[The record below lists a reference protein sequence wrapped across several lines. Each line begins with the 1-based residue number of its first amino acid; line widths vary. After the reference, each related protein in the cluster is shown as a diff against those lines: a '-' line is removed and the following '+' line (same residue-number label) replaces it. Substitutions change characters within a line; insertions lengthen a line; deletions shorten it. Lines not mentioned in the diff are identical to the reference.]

1 MVIVL
6 GVRGAYRKARSTVRS
21 LTRISGGHEGD
32 VSVRYFED
40 FSPGYGAVAAR
51 AAFATD
57 AARLDLSG
65 PWAFRFSPTL
75 VVEPGGFESPGYDD
89 AHWDRL
95 AVPSH
100 WQLEGYGKPA
110 YLNISYPIPVDP
122 PYVPEENQTGDYRRE
137 FALPADWLETPAVVR
152 FEGVDSCARVWLNG
166 VELGVTRGSRLPAE
180 FDTTGALRAGRN
192 VLAVRVHQYS
202 SGTYLEDQDTW
213 RMSGIFRE
221 VALLARPSGGIRD
234 VFVHA
239 DYDEATGGGRLRIE
253 VDAGA
258 APRVSI
264 PELGVVGS
272 AADTFEFERVRPWS
286 AEDPYLYDA
295 VIETG
300 AEQAQLR
307 IGFRTVAITEE
318 GVLTVN
324 GRRVVLRGVNRHEF
338 DPDSGR
344 TLSKEAMRR
353 DVELMKQHNVNAVR
367 TSHYPPHPY
376 FLEVCDELGLWV
388 VLECD
393 LETHGFEYSGPERW
407 ASNPSD
413 DPRWRAA
420 CLDRIERTVERD
432 KNHASVILWSLGNE
446 AGDGR
451 NLEAMAEW
459 IRERDPSRPLHY
471 EGDRVCRYTDVYA
484 EMYRTP
490 ADVARI
496 GRGALRP
503 GECFYPRTEGEGDP
517 AHEPRNRMP
526 FLLTEFAH
534 AMGNGPG
541 GLAEY
546 VELWH
551 RYPRLQGGFI
561 WEWMDQGLRSTDHQ
575 GREFFGYGGD
585 FGEDL
590 HDGNFICDG
599 LVFPDRTPSPGL
611 IEYQKVIEPVR
622 ITAGERAGTIHVEN
636 RYDFAD
642 LAHLR
647 FTWSLTDDGL
657 EVAAGTV
664 DVPQLAPG
672 MSAQVS
678 VPHSD
683 APQPHAPRLARGER
697 WLTVRAELAEKTAW
711 APEGH
716 VVAWGQVEL
725 PSDGG
730 RDRVALT
737 GAPCAPRTADDGQ
750 LVLGPAR
757 FDPRSGKL
765 LSLGGLPIDGPR
777 LNLWRAPTD
786 NDRSWAGDADYWR
799 ARGLHRLRHRLVSL
813 EHDADELTV
822 VARSAAAATT
832 CGYLTTYRWR
842 ADERGVSLS
851 VRTEPV
857 GHWPERTNHSPE
869 PMIDT
874 ELPEEQYAEL
884 ARRNKAPSPARIGL
898 HWQLPVECTR
908 VGWFGAGPGEAY
920 PDSRQAARIG
930 RFDATI
936 DELHTPYVRPQDN
949 GNRAEVRW
957 AELTDDAGH
966 GVRID
971 GTPVFNLAVRRW
983 SDQQLADARHQTDLI
998 AEPTLHVYTDH
1009 AVQGLGSAAVGPGV
1023 LPQHR
1028 LEVAPAEFE
1037 FRLIPVPARM

>member
-1 MVIVL
+1 
-6 GVRGAYRKARSTVRS
+6 
-21 LTRISGGHEGD
+21 
-32 VSVRYFED
+32 VRYFEE
-40 FSPGYGAVAAR
+40 FSPGYGAAAAR
-51 AAFATD
+51 AVFATD

-65 PWAFRFSPTL
+65 QWAFRFSPTL
-75 VVEPGGFESPGYDD
+75 VAEPDGFELPDFDD

-100 WQLEGYGKPA
+100 WQLRGYGKPA

-137 FALPADWLETPAVVR
+137 FDLPAGWLETPAVVR

-180 FDTTGALRAGRN
+180 FDAGRALRAGRN

-221 VALLARPSGGIRD
+221 VSLLARPSGGIRD

-239 DYDEATGGGRLRIE
+239 DYDAATGGGRLRIE
-253 VDAGA
+253 VDAQ
-258 APRVSI
+258 APVRVSV
-264 PELGVVGS
+264 PELGVVERPAVG
-272 AADTFEFERVRPWS
+272 TFEFEHVRPWS

-300 AEQAQLR
+300 AEQARLR
-307 IGFRTVAITEE
+307 IGFRTVVITEE

-324 GRRVVLRGVNRHEF
+324 GQRVVLRGVNRHEF
-338 DPDSGR
+338 DPDRGR
-344 TLSKEAMRR
+344 ALSREVMRR

-376 FLEVCDELGLWV
+376 FLELCDELGLWV

-393 LETHGFEYSGPERW
+393 LETHGFEHSGPERW
-407 ASNPSD
+407 AGNPSD

-420 CLDRIERTVERD
+420 YLDRIERTVERD

-459 IRERDPSRPLHY
+459 IRERDPSRPIHY
-471 EGDRVCRYTDVYA
+471 EGDRLCRYTDVYA

-496 GRGALRP
+496 GRGGLLP
-503 GECFYPRTEGEGDP
+503 GELFYPRAEGEGDP
-517 AHEPRNRMP
+517 AQEPRNRMP

-561 WEWMDQGLRSTDHQ
+561 WEWMDQGLRTGDDR
-575 GREFFGYGGD
+575 GRAFFGYGGD

-590 HDGNFICDG
+590 HDGTFICDG

-611 IEYQKVIEPVR
+611 VEYQKVIEPVR
-622 ITAGERAGTIHVEN
+622 ICAGDRAGTVRVEN
-636 RYDFAD
+636 RYDFSD
-642 LAHLR
+642 LTHLR
-647 FTWSLTDDGL
+647 FAWSVADDGL

-664 DVPQLAPG
+664 EVPWLEPG
-672 MSAQVS
+672 ASAEMPI
-678 VPHSD
+678 PHPD
-683 APQPHAPRLARGER
+683 ALRPGSGER

-716 VVAWGQVEL
+716 VVAWGQIEL
-725 PSDGG
+725 PSDKAPS
-730 RDRVALT
+730 RVALA
-737 GAPCAPRTADDGQ
+737 GAPCEVRIADDGQ

-757 FDPRSGKL
+757 FDPRSGTL
-765 LSLGGLPIDGPR
+765 LSLGGLPIEGPR

-786 NDRSWAGDADYWR
+786 NDRSWAGDADYWH

-813 EHDADELTV
+813 DQGTDELTV
-822 VARSAAAATT
+822 VVRSAAAATT
-832 CGYLTTYRWR
+832 CAYLTTYRWR
-842 ADERGVSLS
+842 ADEQGVLLQ
-851 VRTEPV
+851 VRAEPA
-857 GHWPERTNHSPE
+857 GYWPERTNHFPE
-869 PMIDT
+869 PMLDA

-898 HWQLPVECTR
+898 HWQLPADRTR
-908 VGWFGAGPGEAY
+908 VDWFGAGPGEAY

-930 RFDATI
+930 RFGTTI
-936 DELHTPYVRPQDN
+936 DGLQTPYVRPQDN

-957 AELTDDAGH
+957 AELTDEAGR
-966 GVRID
+966 GVRIA
-971 GTPVFNLAVRRW
+971 GTPVFNLAARRW
-983 SDQQLADARHQTDLI
+983 TDQQLAEARHQTDLI
-998 AEPTLHVYTDH
+998 AEPILHLYTDH

-1023 LPQHR
+1023 LPQYR
-1028 LEVAPAEFE
+1028 LELAPVEFE
-1037 FRLIPVPARM
+1037 FRLAPVSARR